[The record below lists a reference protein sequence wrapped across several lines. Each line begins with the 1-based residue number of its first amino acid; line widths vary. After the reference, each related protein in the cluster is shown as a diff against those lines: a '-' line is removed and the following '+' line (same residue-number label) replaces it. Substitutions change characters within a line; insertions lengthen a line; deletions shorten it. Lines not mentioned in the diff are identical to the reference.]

1 MKYLKDVWIRTNPAT
16 STTSYYEIDDDRR
29 TIRLID
35 FFADGRIEC
44 LNRTN
49 KDEGYI
55 ADQPFPSMEEMN
67 KNSSETHYIV
77 YVSQEEFEDLW
88 NKYAVKKTSFC

>member
-1 MKYLKDVWIRTNPAT
+1 MKYLKDIWTLNNPLPPT
-16 STTSYYEIDDDRR
+16 ISYYEIDDDRR

-67 KNSSETHYIV
+67 KNSTKTDYIC
-77 YVSQEEFEDLW
+77 YVSKEEFEELW
-88 NKYAVKKTSFC
+88 SKYAPK